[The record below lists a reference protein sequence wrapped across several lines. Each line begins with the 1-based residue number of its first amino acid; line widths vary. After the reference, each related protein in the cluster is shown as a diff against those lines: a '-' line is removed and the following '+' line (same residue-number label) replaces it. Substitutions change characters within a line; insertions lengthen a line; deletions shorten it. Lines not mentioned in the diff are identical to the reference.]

1 MKFTSID
8 EKIKELI
15 CEGITDELSDHLA
28 DVFNLIEDKFESTGL
43 EAKVASAIDNKV
55 VAANQLIDD
64 KFGELNDRITT
75 EIDEYVNTN
84 KFKGYLAG
92 IVAAEIQEQFKK
104 LPSDYVITLL
114 CAALTRLGK

>member
-15 CEGITDELSDHLA
+15 SEGITDELSDHLA
-28 DVFNLIEDKFESTGL
+28 DVHKLIEDKLESTGL

-84 KFKGYLAG
+84 KFKGYLAD
-92 IVAAEIQEQFKK
+92 IVVAEVAEYFKK
-104 LPSDYVITLL
+104 LPSDYAITLM
-114 CAALTRLGK
+114 CAALTRLVK

>member
-1 MKFTSID
+1 MQFTSID

-15 CEGITDELSDHLA
+15 SEGITDELSDHLA
-28 DVFNLIEDKFESTGL
+28 DVHKLIEDKLESTGL
-43 EAKVASAIDNKV
+43 DGK
-55 VAANQLIDD
+55 
-64 KFGELNDRITT
+64 ITT

-92 IVAAEIQEQFKK
+92 IVAVEVAEYFKK